1 MRRLTQIPGAASII
15 SRGPTPAASSWSA
28 EPTSTNA
35 ENPPTRQR
43 VTAGG
48 SGLSSSLKIE
58 SEYTRSTSPAALR
71 RVGAERRPLTR

>member
-1 MRRLTQIPGAASII
+1 
-15 SRGPTPAASSWSA
+15 
-28 EPTSTNA
+28 
-35 ENPPTRQR
+35 